1 MKRVSSYNV
10 IVHAVLIFCT
20 LLCLLPFLLLVVS
33 SFASEGSIMR
43 YGYSFF
49 PKEWSLNAYRYLFG
63 QGGQLI
69 HAYGISLFSTVLG
82 TAMGLSFT
90 VALAYALAQ
99 RDLPGR
105 NLIMFFVFFTMLF
118 NGGLVPS
125 YIMWTTTFHIKNTIW
140 ALIFPNLLVKAFFV
154 ILARSYFQ
162 TNLPQEIQEAA
173 RIDGA
178 SELQIFF
185 RIALPLAKPIVST
198 LLLFIGLSYWNDWN
212 NGLIFLTD
220 NKLYSIQNVLNEM
233 IKTIQFL
240 QQNAS
245 TASPVS
251 LPSNGVRMA
260 IAVVATL
267 PVLIAYPFLQKGFV
281 RGIVMGGVKGWG
293 HPGHQWG
300 LSPFM

>member
-1 MKRVSSYNV
+1 MKKVSTFDV
-10 IVHAVLIFCT
+10 VMQIILIACT
-20 LLCLLPFLLLVVS
+20 LMCVIPFVLLIVS
-33 SFASEGSIMR
+33 SFASEMSIMK
-43 YGYSFF
+43 YGYSFW
-49 PKEWSLNAYRYLFG
+49 PKEWSLDSYRYLLG

-69 HAYGISLFSTVLG
+69 HAYGISIFTTVVG
-82 TAMGLSFT
+82 TALGLSMT
-90 VALAYALAQ
+90 IALAYVLAQ

-105 NLIMFFVFFTMLF
+105 NIIMFYVFFTMLF
-118 NGGLVPS
+118 SGGLVPS

-162 TNLPQEIQEAA
+162 TNLPTEIQEAA

-185 RIALPLAKPIVST
+185 QVAIPLAKPIIST

-220 NKLYSIQNVLNEM
+220 NNLYSIQNVLSEM

-240 QQNAS
+240 QQNSS
-245 TASPVS
+245 TVS
-251 LPSNGVRMA
+251 QVALPSNGVRMA

-267 PVLIAYPFLQKGFV
+267 PMLIAYPFLQKGFV
-281 RGIVMGGVKGWG
+281 RGIVMGGVKG
-293 HPGHQWG
+293 
-300 LSPFM
+300 

>member
-1 MKRVSSYNV
+1 MKKASTFDVV
-10 IVHAVLIFCT
+10 MQIILIACT
-20 LLCLLPFLLLVVS
+20 LMCIVPFVLLIVS
-33 SFASEGSIMR
+33 SFASEASIMK
-43 YGYSFF
+43 YGYSFW
-49 PKEWSLNAYRYLFG
+49 PKEWSLDSYRYLFS
-63 QGGQLI
+63 QGSQLI
-69 HAYGISLFSTVLG
+69 HAYGISIFTTVVG
-82 TAMGLSFT
+82 TALGLSMT
-90 VALAYALAQ
+90 VALAYVLAQ

-105 NLIMFFVFFTMLF
+105 NIIMFYVFFTMLF
-118 NGGLVPS
+118 SGGLVPS

-162 TNLPQEIQEAA
+162 TNLPSEIQEAA

-185 RIALPLAKPIVST
+185 QVALPLAKPIIST

-220 NKLYSIQNVLNEM
+220 NNLYSIQNVLNEM

-240 QQNAS
+240 QQNSS
-245 TASPVS
+245 TVS
-251 LPSNGVRMA
+251 QVALPSNGVRMA

-267 PVLIAYPFLQKGFV
+267 PMLIAYPFLQKGFV
-281 RGIVMGGVKGWG
+281 RGIVMGGVKG
-293 HPGHQWG
+293 
-300 LSPFM
+300 

>member
-1 MKRVSSYNV
+1 MKKATSYDV

-20 LLCLLPFLLLVVS
+20 LLCLLPFLLLIIS
-33 SFASEGSIMR
+33 SFASESSIMR

-49 PKEWSLNAYRYLFG
+49 PKEWSLSAYRYLFG

-105 NLIMFFVFFTMLF
+105 NFIMFFVFFTMLF

-162 TNLPQEIQEAA
+162 TNLPLEIQEAA

-185 RIALPLAKPIVST
+185 RIAIPLAKPIIST

-281 RGIVMGGVKGWG
+281 RGIVMGGVKG
-293 HPGHQWG
+293 
-300 LSPFM
+300 